1 MSVTLF
7 KFVQFIIISV
17 FVVFISDFRKKM
29 GMIPLINEKI
39 TMLLKLSYFIPVTI
53 FAYTIVTIDYLT
65 TFDFV
70 ALALTFV
77 GTVIIVKAKLDLGIY
92 HTWAGYCKQSSK
104 LEVNGIYAYMRHP
117 LYLGVHLFSMGG
129 LVMMT
134 FHAQFYLTV
143 VAFIMGLFMILFLT
157 IAASKETDY
166 LTTKLGN
173 HFIRYRDQVHPFLP
187 LKKYS

>member
-1 MSVTLF
+1 MVTFF

-17 FVVFISDFRKKM
+17 FVVFISDFRKKR
-29 GMIPLINEKI
+29 GMVPLISEKI
-39 TMLLKLSYFIPVTI
+39 TMLFKLSYFIPVTI
-53 FAYTIVTIDYLT
+53 FTYTIVTIDYLT
-65 TFDFV
+65 SFDLV
-70 ALALTFV
+70 ALALTFL
-77 GTVIIVKAKLDLGIY
+77 GTVIIVKAKLDLGSC
-92 HTWAGYCKQSSK
+92 HTWVGYCKQSSK
-104 LEVNGIYAYMRHP
+104 LEVSGIYAYMRHP
-117 LYLGVHLFSMGG
+117 LYLGVHLFSIGG
-129 LVMMT
+129 LVLLT

-166 LTTKLGN
+166 LTKKLGN

>member
-1 MSVTLF
+1 LLVTFF

-17 FVVFISDFRKKM
+17 FVVFISDFRKKR
-29 GMIPLINEKI
+29 GMVPLISEKI
-39 TMLLKLSYFIPVTI
+39 TMLFKLSYFIPVTI

-65 TFDFV
+65 SFDWV
-70 ALALTFV
+70 ALALTFL
-77 GTVIIVKAKLDLGIY
+77 GTVIIVKAKLDLGIC
-92 HTWAGYCKQSSK
+92 HTWVGYCKQSSK
-104 LEVNGIYAYMRHP
+104 LEVSGIYGYMRHP
-117 LYLGVHLFSMGG
+117 LYLGVHLFSIGG
-129 LVMMT
+129 LVLLT

-166 LTTKLGN
+166 LTKKLGN
-173 HFIRYRDQVHPFLP
+173 HFIRYRDRVHPFLP

>member
-1 MSVTLF
+1 MLVTFF

-17 FVVFISDFRKKM
+17 FVIFISDFRKKR
-29 GMIPLINEKI
+29 GMIPLISEKI

-53 FAYTIVTIDYLT
+53 FAYTIITIDYLT
-65 TFDFV
+65 SFDFV
-70 ALALTFV
+70 ALALTFM
-77 GTVIIVKAKLDLGIY
+77 GTVIIVKAKLDLGIC
-92 HTWAGYCKQSSK
+92 HTWVGYCKQSSK
-104 LEVNGIYAYMRHP
+104 LEVSGIYAYIRHP
-117 LYLGVHLFSMGG
+117 LYLGVHLFSIGG
-129 LVMMT
+129 LVMLT

-157 IAASKETDY
+157 ITASKETEY
-166 LTTKLGN
+166 LTKKLGN